1 MTELITWAFSPL
13 NCLFTVLLI
22 SIVLYWVT
30 VILGVLDTDL
40 FDVELPD
47 PGLEIDVDADV
58 DLEADADLDTG
69 VVWGV
74 AHWFYVGE
82 VPVMVLVSILILS
95 LWTCNMLGNYYFNN
109 PEAEWGRGFVVLGAN
124 LVISLGVVKVV
135 AAPLRPVYALFNK
148 DYNAPKK
155 VLGRIGRVSTTEVT
169 DKKMGQVEVTTKG
182 APIVLNVRAQKGHQF
197 KRDDEAVIVGKDEQ
211 ASVYLISPTD
221 LENKNA

>member
-58 DLEADADLDTG
+58 DLDADADLDTG
-69 VVWGV
+69 IVWGV

-95 LWTCNMLGNYYFNN
+95 LWTLNMLGNYYFN
-109 PEAEWGRGFVVLGAN
+109 PEALWVRGLGILGVN
-124 LVISLGVVKVV
+124 FVISLCVVKGVG
-135 AAPLRPVYALFNK
+135 APLRPLYAMFNK

-155 VLGRIGRVSTTEVT
+155 VMGRICRVTTTEVT
-169 DKKMGQVEVTTKG
+169 ETKMGQVEVTTKG
-182 APIVLNVRAQKGHQF
+182 APIVLNVRAQAGHRF
-197 KRDDEAVIVGKDEQ
+197 KRDDEAVIVGKDKQ
-211 ASVYLISPTD
+211 DNVYLLSPTD
-221 LENKNA
+221 LER